1 MSHEICATV
10 RVKSDNEFGF
20 KVINASD
27 VTADDVLVDAPAAPA
42 EAPVETPAAPEAA
55 TTSWSK

>member
-27 VTADDVLVDAPAAPA
+27 VTAEDVLVDAPAAAVEEPA
-42 EAPVETPAAPEAA
+42 GETAATP